1 MEEVP
6 ILNMDQI
13 EELCEMVKSIQQEN
27 RKDLDSI
34 LSESVDIQYTTIIST
49 VNKTQISTTS
59 RSRPGKA
66 SRKPSTTFAT
76 SRVVLS

>member
-6 ILNMDQI
+6 ILSMDQI

-49 VNKTQISTTS
+49 VN
-59 RSRPGKA
+59 
-66 SRKPSTTFAT
+66 
-76 SRVVLS
+76 